1 MSVLDNITEKRVDTS
16 VIAKNARAVIDNFQW
31 HLTLNLPFKYTY
43 DKSEEVIESGHEISS
58 KLESLR
64 CVTHCDIVRVNLN
77 TSEHIEDVT
86 LSSGIILRST
96 SGDGFDLPG
105 IVFGLEIVRGSSLRS
120 LFRLLH
126 LIAYC
131 QNWLCKENE
140 NRQKAYIVYDGD
152 DGCYAQEI
160 KLECIESWLERNF
173 TAEEYDIRSTTQ
185 FVLKCLRYDKYYT
198 PVRYSELYYPRI
210 AFEYENFLDL
220 ALMRRRVKGEYTLP
234 MVISSEPFAVLMI
247 HASELSVLYFKY
259 YTMAC
264 IISSLSD
271 KLKMYGT
278 RLDKDPRYA
287 QRLRLVGDYLF
298 LKAAV
303 RPEQIIN
310 FQRVYD
316 TASLIE
322 RDFPLENKREYTAEY
337 LYKIANYINET
348 IKGVY

>member
-1 MSVLDNITEKRVDTS
+1 MSLLDNITEKIVDTS
-16 VIAKNARAVIDNFQW
+16 VIAKNASAVVDNFQW

-43 DKSEEVIESGHEISS
+43 DKSEEVIELGYEISS
-58 KLESLR
+58 KLENLR
-64 CVTHCDIVRVNLN
+64 CVTQCDIVRVNLN
-77 TSEHIEDVT
+77 TSEHIEDVI

-96 SGDGFDLPG
+96 SGQGFDLPG

-126 LIAYC
+126 LIAYY
-131 QNWLCKENE
+131 QNCICKEYE
-140 NRQKAYIVYDGD
+140 HRQKANIEYNGD
-152 DGCYAQEI
+152 DGRYGQEI
-160 KLECIESWLERNF
+160 RRECIESWLERNF
-173 TAEEYDIRSTTQ
+173 TTEEYDIRSTTQ
-185 FVLKCLRYDKYYT
+185 FVLECLHYDKYT
-198 PVRYSELYYPRI
+198 SVRYSELYYPRI
-210 AFEYENFLDL
+210 AFEYENFHDL
-220 ALMRRRVKGEYTLP
+220 AIMRRHVKGEYTLP
-234 MVISSEPFAVLMI
+234 MVISSKPYAVLMI

-278 RLDKDPRYA
+278 TLDKDPRYA

-298 LKAAV
+298 LKAGV
-303 RPEQIIN
+303 RPEQILN
-310 FQRVYD
+310 FQKVYD

-322 RDFPLENKREYTAEY
+322 KDFPLEDKRKYTSEY
-337 LYKIANYINET
+337 LYKIANYINDT